1 MTGAL
6 LATVALIGLAGTP
19 HCAGMCG
26 ALCSGAARSCGARS
40 MSSGVA
46 AVLLGRLIG
55 YALAGAAAA
64 SIVMA
69 VRWLS
74 IGTGWLRPLWSALQ
88 FFMLGLGLW
97 LLWRGRL
104 PAAAEAWLERRLHHK
119 APVLR
124 PDESVVRVLGRG
136 ELKSAAV
143 GVLWPLIPCGLLQSA
158 LLMASMASSPAE
170 GALLMV
176 VFGSTSMLGVWAGAY
191 SWMRW
196 IRPPAGA
203 AGAGGRADALSTWP
217 VRLTGAVL
225 VISAGWTLLH
235 GMGLVEQAP
244 WCA

>member
-26 ALCSGAARSCGARS
+26 ALCSGAARACGARS
-40 MSSGVA
+40 LSSGVA
-46 AVLLGRLIG
+46 SVLVGRLIG

-74 IGTGWLRPLWSALQ
+74 IGTGWMRPLWSALQ
-88 FFMLGLGLW
+88 FFMLCLGLW
-97 LLWRGRL
+97 LVWRGRL
-104 PAAAEAWLERRLHHK
+104 PAVAEAWLERKLNHK
-119 APVLR
+119 APALQ
-124 PDESVVRVLGRG
+124 PGESVVRVLGRG
-136 ELKSAAV
+136 ELQSAAV

-158 LLMASMASSPAE
+158 LLMASMASGPAE

-176 VFGSTSMLGVWAGAY
+176 VFGATSMLGVLAGAF
-191 SWMRW
+191 SWGSW
-196 IRPPAGA
+196 LLRPSA
-203 AGAGGRADALSTWP
+203 AVAGGKGDFSITWP

>member
-6 LATVALIGLAGTP
+6 LVTVALIGLAGTP

-26 ALCSGAARSCGARS
+26 ALCSGAGRACGARS
-40 MSSGVA
+40 LTSGVVS
-46 AVLLGRLIG
+46 VLIGRLIG
-55 YALAGAAAA
+55 YALAGAVAA
-64 SIVMA
+64 SVVMA

-88 FFMLGLGLW
+88 FFMFGLGLW
-97 LLWRGRL
+97 LMWRGRL
-104 PAAAEAWLERRLHHK
+104 PSVAEAWMER
-119 APVLR
+119 VLR
-124 PDESVVRVLGRG
+124 HKGPVSHPGEAVRLFGPG

-158 LLMASMASSPAE
+158 LLMASMASSPQE

-176 VFGSTSMLGVWAGAY
+176 VFGATSMLGVLAGAY

-196 IRPPAGA
+196 LKPSAGGA
-203 AGAGGRADALSTWP
+203 ASGYSSDLRSTWP

-225 VISAGWTLLH
+225 VVSAGWTLLH
-235 GMGLVEQAP
+235 GMGLVQQAP

>member
-26 ALCSGAARSCGARS
+26 ALCSAAGRSCGARTFT
-40 MSSGVA
+40 SGVV
-46 AVLLGRLIG
+46 AVLLGRLLG
-55 YALAGAAAA
+55 YAFAGALAA
-64 SIVMA
+64 SVVMA

-104 PAAAEAWLERRLHHK
+104 PAVAEAWMERALHQK
-119 APVLR
+119 GPSAR
-124 PDESVVRVLGRG
+124 SAEGVRMFGPG
-136 ELKSAAV
+136 EIKAV
-143 GVLWPLIPCGLLQSA
+143 GVGALWPLIPCGLLQSA
-158 LLMASMASSPAE
+158 LLMSSMASGPLE
-170 GALLMV
+170 GAVLMA
-176 VFGSTSMLGVWAGAY
+176 VFGLTSMLGVVAGSY
-191 SWMRW
+191 SWARW
-196 IRPPAGA
+196 LTPGASGPA
-203 AGAGGRADALSTWP
+203 AGYSGDLRSTWP
-217 VRLTGAVL
+217 VRLTGLVL